1 MKKHINAQIATTHR
15 GCRGWYIRWGD
26 QEMFGYCL
34 LFLEAREQE
43 RTIKN
48 LSIGLS
54 RYYCD
59 RGTTGQS
66 AHSAPFIKS
75 VGSPWLTG
83 RQHPHL
89 TPSALASPFFWYSWI
104 VIMIRIM
111 ITIATVCWYLPCF
124 WHCPKCFSWIPS
136 FNPHTALGRTYHKLT
151 YFVLLCSIH

>member
-15 GCRGWYIRWGD
+15 GCRGQYIRWGD

-34 LFLEAREQE
+34 LFPEAREHE
-43 RTIKN
+43 RAIKN
-48 LSIGLS
+48 LSVGLS

-89 TPSALASPFFWYSWI
+89 TPLLWLLHSFDTAGSDNNHESHGSLILALF
-104 VIMIRIM
+104 
-111 ITIATVCWYLPCF
+111 L
-124 WHCPKCFSWIPS
+124 
-136 FNPHTALGRTYHKLT
+136 AL
-151 YFVLLCSIH
+151 S